1 MINQKVM
8 YSIEKKIQRDIDY
21 ETEKRFGLAPL
32 FRAWRRIRWRH
43 GHVRAFEEIIKTIF
57 SKLKKLLRLN

>member
-1 MINQKVM
+1 MITT
-8 YSIEKKIQRDIDY
+8 ETKIQRDTDH
-21 ETEKRFGLAPL
+21 ETEKRFGVAPL

-57 SKLKKLLRLN
+57 SKLKNLLRLK